1 MSVTITKTKRTTNSA
16 TIVTSAGTLF
26 AANEAR
32 ISYKINNLGTNP
44 LFVKEGSGVTTTD
57 FSYVLAA
64 GTGADNGT
72 GASYDSPNGQCYT
85 GPITVTGTSPRY
97 NGLQRTQE

>member
-1 MSVTITKTKRTTNSA
+1 MSVTILKTKRTTSSA
-16 TIVTSAGTLF
+16 TIFTSAGTLF
-26 AANEAR
+26 ANNEAR
-32 ISYKINNLGTNP
+32 VSYKINNLGTNP
-44 LFVKEGSGVTTTD
+44 LYVKEGSGVTTSD

-64 GTGADNGT
+64 GTSNDNGT

-97 NGLQRTQE
+97 NGLERSQL